1 MQSVEITAKYKNM
14 KIENVLQSLYPRLS
28 YNMLQKAL
36 RKRDVKVNG
45 TRVGR
50 DYTVSS
56 GDMLEVYIIDDILY
70 GLSGSSK
77 TGTSGENGHNPGGA
91 DGKGGDGR
99 GTANRQ
105 AIDGVD
111 GRPETGGVD
120 DRQTSDGIDGRQAAG
135 GSSGSSAGSVSLK
148 AAPAGFGVVYED
160 KNILIA
166 NKAQGIPVHPDKEQL
181 RGTLIDLVRE
191 YLRQKSETA
200 GDARFQPSLCHR
212 LDRNT
217 GGLVIIAKNQESHDI
232 ILDKIESREIR
243 KYYQCLVQGKMER
256 KEAELRAY
264 LWKDASK
271 SRVFIN
277 ERKTP
282 GAAEIVTGYK
292 VLGYSKARDISRL
305 EVELVTGR
313 THQIRAHLAF
323 IGHPVLGDGKYGTNA
338 INRESGLKRQALWAC
353 RLKFDFAGNAGILN
367 YLKGRE
373 FQVKPDFTLDV

>member
-1 MQSVEITAKYKNM
+1 MQSVEITVKYKNM

-50 DYTVSS
+50 DYTVSP
-56 GDMLEVYIIDDILY
+56 GDKLEVYIIDDILN
-70 GLSGSSK
+70 GLS
-77 TGTSGENGHNPGGA
+77 
-91 DGKGGDGR
+91 DVGKDSR
-99 GTANRQ
+99 GTA
-105 AIDGVD
+105 G
-111 GRPETGGVD
+111 GGTGAE
-120 DRQTSDGIDGRQAAG
+120 DGRQAA
-135 GSSGSSAGSVSLK
+135 SSVVGAAAGSERLK
-148 AAPAGFGVVYED
+148 SSPAGFGIVYED
-160 KNILIA
+160 ENILLV

-181 RGTLIDLVRE
+181 QGTLIDMVRE
-191 YLRQKSETA
+191 YLQQKGDNA

-256 KEAELRAY
+256 NEAELRAY

-323 IGHPVLGDGKYGTNA
+323 IGHPVIGDGKYGTNA
-338 INRESGLKRQALWAC
+338 INRKFGLKWQALWAC
-353 RLKFDFAGNAGILN
+353 RLKFDFTENAGILN

-373 FQVKPDFTLDV
+373 FQAKPGFTLDV

>member
-1 MQSVEITAKYKNM
+1 MQSVEITGKYKNM

-36 RKRDVKVNG
+36 RKRDIKVNG

-50 DYTVSS
+50 DYMVSP
-56 GDMLEVYIIDDILY
+56 GDKLEVYIIDDILY
-70 GLSGSSK
+70 GLNDGSKAAAAVES
-77 TGTSGENGHNPGGA
+77 GHNAGVGGRGA
-91 DGKGGDGR
+91 D
-99 GTANRQ
+99 
-105 AIDGVD
+105 
-111 GRPETGGVD
+111 E
-120 DRQTSDGIDGRQAAG
+120 RQAAG
-135 GSSGSSAGSVSLK
+135 GSAGTAAGSGRNK
-148 AAPAGFGVVYED
+148 ATQAGFGVIYED
-160 KNILIA
+160 ENILIV
-166 NKAQGIPVHPDKEQL
+166 NKAQGTPVHPDKEQL
-181 RGTLIDLVRE
+181 RGTLIDLARE
-191 YLRQKSETA
+191 YLRQEADTA

-232 ILDKIESREIR
+232 ILDKIESHEIR

-256 KEAELRAY
+256 NEAQLRAY

-292 VLGYSKARDISRL
+292 VLGYNKARDISRL

-338 INRESGLKRQALWAC
+338 VNREFGLKRQALWAC
-353 RLKFDFAGNAGILN
+353 RLKFAFTSNAGILN